1 MFFQNNDGLK
11 NDTQKIAENITLA
24 QISLKEFTKQ
34 MKSSITDV
42 QSVINQA
49 AAINSQTANQV
60 RQTLGQSRIVSNQ
73 VQEVVAQAAKS
84 TGLIGINAEKNIELF
99 GALNTAMQRNT
110 FFTDEQ
116 IVRFQALGFT
126 ANLTAQQLAE
136 MATSFDTLGFTTD
149 ETLSTME
156 MMTEEARSYGLN
168 VSQFMDQVNKNL
180 GLMVGYNFKGGVE
193 GLSKMVAQAQ
203 ALRIDMAA
211 TKGFAEEMLDPSKA
225 IETAA
230 GFQMLGGEIGALGD
244 PFKLLHMAQTDMA
257 GLQDELVKMSAASIS
272 FNKET
277 GEFDIPV
284 TQMYRM
290 REAAKLAGRSYEEFS
305 QMAMN
310 AAQRTQKIKLLDQF
324 NTVPEEQKELIAS
337 LGKIGANGNLE
348 ITMPDGSIKKIGEG
362 FNELVGSDYGEL
374 QKMLDVNNMT
384 ELDVAKKSMGYL
396 EEIKNAQDTLTS
408 LTRLNLVQSGAFDT
422 FGENIANSQ
431 KELTEEFIRRE
442 SEIKLPESAV
452 RATGVLATQLKL
464 SDEDAKKI
472 VGYTVDGI
480 NKFNKTVED
489 ELVPALQKFKVNEL
503 IIEPMKKGW
512 DTIKE
517 AIEGIDFLKMTN
529 GRLTI
534 SNAYFDR
541 SNTESGETSEQNNQ
555 IEAYQ
560 RDNTEV
566 FDRTNGNLNV
576 QSVQSANLN
585 IQNANITNGNQTANQ
600 SISPMVMASINNDAA
615 NNIANANNFNQTNQT
630 PQNNQTP
637 QFAVNGE
644 VSLKIEGLPTNSN
657 ISKETIAELLV
668 RNPQAMSIIESQLN
682 NTSSWAI

>member
-1 MFFQNNDGLK
+1 MFFQKNGGLK
-11 NDTQKIAENITLA
+11 NDTKVVADNIKLAE
-24 QISLKEFTKQ
+24 ISLISFTKR
-34 MKSSITDV
+34 MRESITNV
-42 QSVINQA
+42 KGIISQA
-49 AAINSQTANQV
+49 AEINSQTANQV
-60 RQTLGQSRIVSNQ
+60 RQTLGQSRVVSNQ
-73 VQEVVAQAAKS
+73 VQKVVAQAAKT
-84 TGLIGINAEKNIELF
+84 TGLIGIDTSKNIELF
-99 GALNTAMQRNT
+99 GALNSAMQRNT

-116 IVRFQALGFT
+116 IVKFQALGFT

-203 ALRIDMAA
+203 SLRIDMAA

-310 AAQRTQKIKLLDQF
+310 AAQRTEKIRLLEQF

-362 FNELVGSDYGEL
+362 FSELVGSDYGEL
-374 QKMLDVNNMT
+374 QKMLDVNNMS
-384 ELDVAKKSMGYL
+384 ELDVAKTSMGYL
-396 EEIKNAQDTLTS
+396 DEIKNSQDTLTN
-408 LTRLNLVQSGAFDT
+408 LTRLNLVQSGAFNE
-422 FGENIANSQ
+422 FGENIAKSQ
-431 KELTEEFIRRE
+431 RNLTQKFLERE
-442 SEIKLPESAV
+442 GEIKIPESV
-452 RATGVLATQLKL
+452 INTVGTLSTQLQL
-464 SDEDAKKI
+464 SDKDAEKL
-472 VGYTVDGI
+472 VDYTVTGI
-480 NKFNKTVED
+480 NTLSNTVDKQLKPLLEQFD
-489 ELVPALQKFKVNEL
+489 IQKL
-503 IIEPMKKGW
+503 IIDPMKEGW
-512 DTIKE
+512 NTVKDI
-517 AIEGIDFLKMTN
+517 IEGIDFLKIAD
-529 GRLTI
+529 GKVTI
-534 SNAYFDR
+534 DNAYFDR
-541 SNTESGETSEQNNQ
+541 TNSIYSYPRDNPKFTQKLKEDISQIINGSSNNAVNTITNADNNQ
-555 IEAYQ
+555 
-560 RDNTEV
+560 R
-566 FDRTNGNLNV
+566 L
-576 QSVQSANLN
+576 QS
-585 IQNANITNGNQTANQ
+585 
-600 SISPMVMASINNDAA
+600 
-615 NNIANANNFNQTNQT
+615 

-644 VSLKIEGLPTNSN
+644 INLKIEGLPTNSN
-657 ISKETIAELLV
+657 ISKESLAELLI

-682 NTSSWAI
+682 NTSSWA